1 MELLTYL
8 IDLFLHLDEHLA
20 NIISQYGTWTY
31 AILFFVVFMET
42 GFVVTP
48 FLPGDSLLFAAG
60 TFASPVMGEALN
72 VYLLVGLLNV
82 AAILG
87 DTVNY
92 WIGHYVGEKAYDS
105 RWVKKEYIERTHAFF
120 EKHGGKTIFLAR
132 FVPIIRT
139 FAPFVAGVGKMSYGY
154 FITYNF
160 VGAFVW
166 VPLFTFAGYFF
177 GTMPFVQKNFEFVI
191 IAIILISLI
200 PVFYEAWK
208 ARQESVEA
216 KKVEPET
223 P

>member
-1 MELLTYL
+1 MEILSYL
-8 IDLFLHLDEHLA
+8 IDMFLHLDEHLA
-20 NIISQYGTWTY
+20 NIINQYGIWTY
-31 AILFFVVFMET
+31 AILFFVIFMET

-72 VYLLVGLLNV
+72 IYVLVGLLTL

-92 WIGHYVGEKAYDS
+92 WIGHYVGERAYDS

-139 FAPFVAGVGKMSYGY
+139 FAPFVAGVGKMSYRY
-154 FITYNF
+154 FISYNF
-160 VGAFVW
+160 IGAFVW

-177 GTMPFVQKNFEFVI
+177 GNMPFVQKNFEFVI

-200 PVFYEAWK
+200 PVFIEAWK
-208 ARQESVEA
+208 AREEGVQKKA
-216 KKVEPET
+216 KAET